1 MNSAQVSETL
11 VTTTVDSPSQNY
23 NIVITRVNQQY
34 LHLKESERDSFAKRD
49 MVANAPRRT
58 LGVLFARPTRG
69 VPRASQHL
77 IFWLIFETRA
87 TDIAEKGELVEIN
100 KDEA

>member
-1 MNSAQVSETL
+1 MTSAQVDKTL
-11 VTTTVDSPSQNY
+11 LTTTDNSPSQNY

-49 MVANAPRRT
+49 MVASAPRRT

-69 VPRASQHL
+69 VPRAS
-77 IFWLIFETRA
+77 
-87 TDIAEKGELVEIN
+87 
-100 KDEA
+100 